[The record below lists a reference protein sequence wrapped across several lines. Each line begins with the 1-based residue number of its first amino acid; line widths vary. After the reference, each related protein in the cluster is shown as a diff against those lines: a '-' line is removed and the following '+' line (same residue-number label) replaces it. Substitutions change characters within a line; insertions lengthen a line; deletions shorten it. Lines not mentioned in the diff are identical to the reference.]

1 MTTTMRGAEI
11 VAETLVRLGV
21 THVAGIPGHTVLDF
35 VDAVFDRQDHLTPVL
50 PRNEETAAFASDAFY
65 RVSHRPMVAFAHISV
80 GSANLLTGVTNAYLD
95 SSAMIVITGES
106 WSRIQGRGAYQ
117 ELARD
122 RDAGTPDMFRGSVKR
137 SWQVHRA
144 DRLLETVLKA
154 YQLATTGRP
163 GPVHLDVTQDA
174 WADRVEVELPSID
187 SLARSLGGSRASA
200 PATAAILDLL
210 EHAER
215 PAILAGGGAVL
226 AEASEELTALAE
238 LLGAP
243 VATTVM
249 GKGSISEHHPL
260 AMGISGWIGT
270 EPANS
275 ALRDCDVLLALGTR
289 FAETD
294 TSAWSAGK
302 PFSIP
307 PTRLIQ
313 IDVDPGEIS
322 KYYQAEVG
330 AVCDIRAVLQD
341 LITGLNER
349 SAHPPRSRQQWL
361 GTLGE
366 AKEKWRT
373 ESEQYLSS
381 DAVPIHTGRVV
392 AELRA
397 ALPDDGLVISDVGNA
412 HKWVAQQFAAPRP
425 RSVLSTMGGAAMGF
439 GPCGAVG
446 AQLAAPGRPV
456 VSWVGDGSMS
466 MSLHVLP
473 TVVEYNLP
481 ITYVVVNDAMYGAVK
496 RPQDARYGP
505 GRNLF
510 SVFQKQGGDSYRLD
524 FAAIANAM
532 GMQAQRVTRVEE
544 IGPAL
549 RRGIA
554 APHPFLVDIDV
565 DPSTFVPMTG
575 GGTFVMPALG

>member
-11 VAETLVRLGV
+11 VAEMLVRLGV
-21 THVAGIPGHTVLDF
+21 THVSGIPGHTVLDF
-35 VDAVFDRQDHLTPVL
+35 VDAVYDRQDHLTAVL

-154 YQLATTGRP
+154 YRLATSGRP

-174 WADRVEVELPSID
+174 WADRVEVSLPS
-187 SLARSLGGSRASA
+187 AETLGLISAGSRASA
-200 PATAAILDLL
+200 PATEAILDLL
-210 EHAER
+210 EHAKR

-226 AEASEELTALAE
+226 AEASEQLTALAE
-238 LLGAP
+238 ALRAP

-249 GKGSISEHHPL
+249 GKGAIAEDHPL

-270 EPANS
+270 EPANT
-275 ALRDCDVLLALGTR
+275 ALRECDVLLALGTR

-294 TSAWSAGK
+294 TSAWQEGK
-302 PFSIP
+302 PFAIP

-313 IDVDPGEIS
+313 IDIDPGEIS
-322 KYYQAEVG
+322 KYYPAEIG
-330 AVCDIRAVLQD
+330 AVGDIRAVLED
-341 LITGLNER
+341 LVTGLKHR
-349 SAHPPRSRQQWL
+349 SASAPRSREDWIGQLSESKARWRAQSQQL
-361 GTLGE
+361 
-366 AKEKWRT
+366 
-373 ESEQYLSS
+373 LSS
-381 DAVPIHTGRVV
+381 DASPIQTGRVV
-392 AELRA
+392 GELRA
-397 ALPDDGLVISDVGNA
+397 ALPENGLVISDVGNA
-412 HKWVAQQFAAPRP
+412 HKWIAQQFAAIRP

-496 RPQDARYGP
+496 RPQDTRYGP

-510 SVFQKQGGDSYRLD
+510 SVFQTQGGDSYRLD
-524 FAAIANAM
+524 CAAIASAM
-532 GMQAQRVTRVEE
+532 GMEAQRVTSVEE

-554 APHPFLVDIDV
+554 TPRPFLVDIDV
-565 DPSTFVPMTG
+565 DPATFVPMTG